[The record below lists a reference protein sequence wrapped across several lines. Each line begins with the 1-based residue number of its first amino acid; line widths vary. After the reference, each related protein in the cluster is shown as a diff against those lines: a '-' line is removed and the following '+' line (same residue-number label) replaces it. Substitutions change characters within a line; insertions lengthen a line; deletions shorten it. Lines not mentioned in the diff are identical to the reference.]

1 MEEFL
6 VKMAEI
12 LDVGRE
18 EINDSTRFRNLES
31 WGSMAGFSILIVM
44 EEDYGTKISV
54 EEFLKLHTLGEI
66 YARSKKK

>member
-6 VKMAEI
+6 GKMAEI
-12 LDVGRE
+12 LDVGKE
-18 EINDSTRFRNLES
+18 EINDSTWFRNLDS

-54 EEFLKLHTLGEI
+54 EEFLKMNTLGEI
-66 YARSKKK
+66 YARSKRK